1 MSKNTSIKRIKA
13 DIRELHTPPLSK
25 TYHAVPTESNLYDWH
40 FTLRG
45 PPSTPFHN
53 GLYHGRI
60 ILPPEYPFKPP
71 DIIFLTE
78 NGRFKVGTKICL
90 SISSYHPEHWQP
102 CWGIRLILEALISF
116 LPTPSDGAIG
126 GLDYRDDERKLL
138 ATKSLDFCCAR
149 CGNLREI
156 LPDLTEE
163 EEKEIES
170 GGGVKYGKEIES
182 LMGLPVQ
189 KEEVEEEEKEPPPT
203 ETATATATA
212 TEKETATVMAE
223 LVAAELESPP
233 PTPAPVPIPAFIK
246 PPPSNLFVALTDPIL
261 HVVYVLALIACVLTY
276 KKLVLFVDELNSY
289 Q

>member
-1 MSKNTSIKRIKA
+1 M
-13 DIRELHTPPLSK
+13 
-25 TYHAVPTESNLYDWH
+25 
-40 FTLRG
+40 
-45 PPSTPFHN
+45 
-53 GLYHGRI
+53 
-60 ILPPEYPFKPP
+60 
-71 DIIFLTE
+71 
-78 NGRFKVGTKICL
+78 
-90 SISSYHPEHWQP
+90 
-102 CWGIRLILEALISF
+102 
-116 LPTPSDGAIG
+116 
-126 GLDYRDDERKLL
+126 
-138 ATKSLDFCCAR
+138 
-149 CGNLREI
+149 REI

-203 ETATATATA
+203 ETATATET
-212 TEKETATVMAE
+212 ETATVMAE